1 MFLLNKMK
9 SVGIEIGTSKS
20 CMGLL
25 ELDKIKII
33 KNLFG
38 EEIEPSVVSI
48 MNDKILAGENVYLS
62 NNSKFNNTIDE
73 IKRLI
78 SYNYIYDNKFFEEY
92 KKYLSYN
99 VERGNDNLL
108 SINIDGKIFSIEE
121 IFSFLIK
128 QLVENGKNDNIFVK
142 KFVFVVPSC
151 FGIQEKALIR
161 KSAKLANIDESKLEM
176 INETSAAA
184 LAYEL
189 MVNKDKY
196 NIKYDY
202 DVFQRDYENLTCG
215 NLTSGP
221 VLKDKVKKDILVF
234 DLGEGSFNLSIIS
247 IIETD
252 DKKINFN
259 VKANLG
265 NPFLGGIDFDNK
277 LVQYC
282 IKEFCELNDIKEDDI
297 YNNKDALKILK
308 FRCKIAKQIL
318 NKNEDVIIYIP
329 NFIKSIDF
337 CIEITRDQ
345 FERICSDYF
354 NEIENK
360 VLKILKIAN
369 VEKRKIKE
377 VLMIGG
383 NSKMPK
389 IYEILKNII
398 FGQEKVINYID
409 TNKIVITGAALYANE
424 MHKKNKKFFLNE
436 IITSSFGI
444 NVKNNDLDS
453 FIKYGDKMFKLIKK
467 NFSFP
472 YNSKFSFKCKI
483 SNDNTLLFNI
493 YEGESN
499 YVKFN
504 KKLGGILL
512 SHLNESLE
520 NKEVKLDIIFELD
533 KNYILKVKA
542 EIPEIGFKNEI
553 SIGNFD
559 KSKLNNV
566 KLNLETGDYNS
577 ELFKNKENLKEYSTS
592 YTNYKNEERNKALIN
607 CCKCCQEI
615 YEQYKIKYI
624 LENRIVKLYHLT
636 KEMFLYY
643 FERLKIKNKP
653 VNDNN
658 EIVKEIKEKMR
669 SLLKIEGFNEIL
681 KNIFKDILDING
693 NIYYS
698 IILNYIE
705 LLVSWNVNILK
716 NDNQSKLYLFKIF
729 YEKSKK
735 ILEHYSNKKQAN
747 LIDEELLEKFK
758 ILQKINHSL
767 EQVVSDSN
775 KILEEYQNLEII
787 KNDIKNLIQN
797 DNRYNC
803 LNDILIII
811 DDIKNIKI

>member
-1 MFLLNKMK
+1 MK

-189 MVNKDKY
+189 MVNKDY

-369 VEKRKIKE
+369 VENRKIKE
-377 VLMIGG
+377 ALMIGG

-389 IYEILKNII
+389 IYEKLKSI

-483 SNDNTLLFNI
+483 SNDNTLFFNI

-504 KKLGGILL
+504 KKLVGILL

-592 YTNYKNEERNKALIN
+592 YTNYKNEERNKALVN

-669 SLLKIEGFNEIL
+669 SLIKIEGFNEIL

-705 LLVSWNVNILK
+705 LLVSWNVTILK

-775 KILEEYQNLEII
+775 KILESI
-787 KNDIKNLIQN
+787 KTDDEWDMIEA
-797 DNRYNC
+797 
-803 LNDILIII
+803 ILSYLT
-811 DDIKNIKI
+811 KEN

>member
-1 MFLLNKMK
+1 MFLLDKMK

-369 VEKRKIKE
+369 VENRKIKE
-377 VLMIGG
+377 ALMIGG

-389 IYEILKNII
+389 IYEKLKTI

-483 SNDNTLLFNI
+483 SNDNTLFFNI

-504 KKLGGILL
+504 KKLVGILL

-592 YTNYKNEERNKALIN
+592 YTNYKNEERNKALVN

-669 SLLKIEGFNEIL
+669 SLIKIEGFNEIL

-693 NIYYS
+693 NLYYS

-705 LLVSWNVNILK
+705 LLVSWNVTILK

-803 LNDILIII
+803 LKDILIII

>member
-1 MFLLNKMK
+1 MK

-142 KFVFVVPSC
+142 KFVFVVPPC

-176 INETSAAA
+176 INETTAAA

-202 DVFQRDYENLTCG
+202 DVFQRDYENLTYG

-221 VLKDKVKKDILVF
+221 ALKDKVKKDILVF

-345 FERICSDYF
+345 FERLCSDYF

-369 VEKRKIKE
+369 VENRKIKE
-377 VLMIGG
+377 ALMIGG

-389 IYEILKNII
+389 IYEKLKII
-398 FGQEKVINYID
+398 FGQEKAINYID

-483 SNDNTLLFNI
+483 SNDNTLFFNI

-592 YTNYKNEERNKALIN
+592 YTNYKNEERNKALVN

-615 YEQYKIKYI
+615 YGQYKIKYI
-624 LENRIVKLYHLT
+624 LENRIVKL
-636 KEMFLYY
+636 
-643 FERLKIKNKP
+643 
-653 VNDNN
+653 NDNN

-669 SLLKIEGFNEIL
+669 SLIKIEGFNEIL

-693 NIYYS
+693 NLYYS

-705 LLVSWNVNILK
+705 LLVSWNVTILK

-803 LNDILIII
+803 LKDILIII